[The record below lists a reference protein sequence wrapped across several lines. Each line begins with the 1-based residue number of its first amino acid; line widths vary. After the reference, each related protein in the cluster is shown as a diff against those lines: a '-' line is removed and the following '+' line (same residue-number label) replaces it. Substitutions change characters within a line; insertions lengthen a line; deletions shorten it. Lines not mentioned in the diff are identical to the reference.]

1 MNTLK
6 VVQKVTL
13 FNYSYGG
20 DRMQIEV
27 LPSTGSPRTPYL
39 EDRLV
44 IVIDVL
50 RATSTIV
57 TALANGCQ
65 AIIPVLT
72 PEEALEKRLTLPGS
86 LLGGERD
93 SLIIEGFDLGNS
105 PFEYVPEKVGGRRV
119 IMTTTNGTRAIR
131 DSIAA
136 PVIWM
141 ASFINMQSIILAILR
156 EFENSH
162 RLKGIVVFCAGT
174 EERFDLPD
182 TLCAGMLIDALGS
195 NVKLNDL
202 GEAARM
208 LYHSSEDHLMDKIRE
223 SYHGKKLISLG
234 REKDLVYCSTP
245 NILPIVPVVKDGEI
259 VWLTGD

>member
-1 MNTLK
+1 
-6 VVQKVTL
+6 
-13 FNYSYGG
+13 
-20 DRMQIEV
+20 MQIEV
-27 LPSTGSPRTPYL
+27 LPSTGSPRIPYL

-72 PEEALEKRLTLPGS
+72 SEEAIEKRLTLPGS

-105 PFEYVPEKVGGRRV
+105 PFDYAPEKVGGRRV
-119 IMTTTNGTRAIR
+119 ILTTSNGTRAIR

-136 PVIWM
+136 PMIWM
-141 ASFINMQSIILAILR
+141 ASFINMHSIVLAIHR
-156 EFENSH
+156 EFEKGN

-182 TLCAGMLIDALGS
+182 TLCAGMLIDSLGS
-195 NVKLNDL
+195 KILLNDL

-208 LYHSSEDHLMDKIRE
+208 LYRSSEDHLTDRIRN
-223 SYHGKKLISLG
+223 SVHGKKLISLG
-234 REKDLVYCSTP
+234 FERDIEYCSTP
-245 NILPIVPVVKDGEI
+245 NILPIVPVVQEGEI
-259 VWLTGD
+259 VWLTGE

>member
-1 MNTLK
+1 
-6 VVQKVTL
+6 
-13 FNYSYGG
+13 
-20 DRMQIEV
+20 MQIDV
-27 LPSTGSPRTPYL
+27 IPCTGSPRIPYM

-105 PFEYVPEKVGGRRV
+105 PFDYVPEKVGGKRV

-131 DSIAA
+131 DSIAS
-136 PVIWM
+136 PLIWM
-141 ASFINMQSIILAILR
+141 ASFVNMQSIVLAVLR
-156 EFENSH
+156 EFEN
-162 RLKGIVVFCAGT
+162 REKLKGIVVFCAGT

-182 TLCAGMLIDALGS
+182 TLCAGMFIDELGS
-195 NVKLNDL
+195 NVQLNDL

-208 LYHSSEDHLMDKIRE
+208 LYHSTADHLEDVIRN
-223 SYHGKKLISLG
+223 SVHGKKLISLG
-234 REKDLVYCSTP
+234 LERDLVYCLTP
-245 NILPIVPVVKDGEI
+245 NILPIVPVVQEGEI
-259 VWLTGD
+259 IWSTE

>member
-1 MNTLK
+1 
-6 VVQKVTL
+6 
-13 FNYSYGG
+13 
-20 DRMQIEV
+20 MQIEV
-27 LPSTGSPRTPYL
+27 LPSTGSPRIPYL

-72 PEEALEKRLTLPGS
+72 SEEALETRLTLPGS

-105 PFEYVPEKVGGRRV
+105 PFDYVPEKVGGRRV

-131 DSIAA
+131 DSIVA
-136 PVIWM
+136 PMIWM
-141 ASFINMQSIILAILR
+141 ASFINMQSIILAVLR
-156 EFENSH
+156 EFENRN

-182 TLCAGMLIDALGS
+182 TLCAGMFIDALGP
-195 NVKLNDL
+195 NVLLNDL
-202 GEAARM
+202 GEAARI
-208 LYHSSEDHLMDKIRE
+208 LYRSSEDHLVDKIRD
-223 SYHGKKLISLG
+223 SVHGKKLISLG
-234 REKDLVYCSTP
+234 FERDLVYCSTP
-245 NILPIVPVVKDGEI
+245 NILPIVPVVQNGEI
-259 VWLTGD
+259 VWSTGEYT

>member
-1 MNTLK
+1 
-6 VVQKVTL
+6 
-13 FNYSYGG
+13 
-20 DRMQIEV
+20 MQIEV
-27 LPSTGSPRTPYL
+27 LPSAGSQRIPYL

-72 PEEALEKRLTLPGS
+72 SKEALEKRLTLPGS

-105 PFEYVPEKVGGRRV
+105 PFEYVPEKVGGRRI

-136 PVIWM
+136 PMIWM
-141 ASFINMQSIILAILR
+141 ASFINMQSIVLAVLR
-156 EFENSH
+156 EFENKS
-162 RLKGIVVFCAGT
+162 RLQGIVVFCAGT

-182 TLCAGMLIDALGS
+182 TLCAGMFIDALGS
-195 NVKLNDL
+195 NVMLNDL
-202 GEAARM
+202 GKAARM
-208 LYHSSEDHLMDKIRE
+208 LYRSSEDHLVDIIRD
-223 SYHGKKLISLG
+223 SVHGKRLISLG
-234 REKDLVYCSTP
+234 LDRDLVYCSTP
-245 NILPIVPVVKDGEI
+245 NILPIVPMVQEGEI
-259 VWLTGD
+259 VWFTGH